1 MSYVAMDKELDFQH
15 PFLVLS
21 DDNNICQTWDS
32 ALQNDKSKDIYSKF
46 SEEEQSRIQ
55 GNLKSRTCQ
64 MINNVNK
71 CFTTNGELETCN
83 KLPDESPKNIRE
95 IMSKIDTIAQKKKSE
110 MLVILHRFIEKKR
123 SYINTLINDYASRKT
138 MINMNDGYK
147 QITTSSITKNQE
159 LNNDLGNKIDKLD
172 DLKEFATNDNKNI
185 RNTIEW
191 YSQKNNFLKTV
202 LKFLLIIMIIVNTL
216 FILNIQLNN

>member
-1 MSYVAMDKELDFQH
+1 MSYVAIDKELDFPH

-21 DDNNICQTWDS
+21 DNNNVCQTWDS
-32 ALQNDKSKDIYSKF
+32 ALENVQSKDIYSKF

-64 MINNVNK
+64 MIDNVNK
-71 CFTTNGELETCN
+71 CFTPNGELETCK
-83 KLPDESPKNIRE
+83 KLQDDSPKNIRE
-95 IMSKIDTIAQKKKSE
+95 IMSKIDTMAQKKKGE
-110 MLVILHRFIEKKR
+110 MLVILNRFIEKKR
-123 SYINTLINDYASRKT
+123 ANINTLINDYASRKT

-147 QITTSSITKNQE
+147 QITNSSITKNQE
-159 LNNDLGNKIDKLD
+159 LNNDLGNEIDKLD

-202 LKFLLIIMIIVNTL
+202 LKVLLIIMILVNIL

>member
-1 MSYVAMDKELDFQH
+1 MSYVAMDKELNFPH

-21 DDNNICQTWDS
+21 DDNNVCQTWDN
-32 ALQNDKSKDIYSKF
+32 ALENVNFKDSYSKF

-55 GNLKSRTCQ
+55 SNLKSRTCQ

-71 CFTTNGELETCN
+71 CFTTNGSLETCK

-95 IMSKIDTIAQKKKSE
+95 IMSKIDTMAQKKKSE
-110 MLVILHRFIEKKR
+110 MLVILNRFIEKKR
-123 SYINTLINDYASRKT
+123 SHINTLINEYASRKT

-147 QITTSSITKNQE
+147 QITNSSITKNQE
-159 LNNDLGNKIDKLD
+159 LNNDLSNEIDKID

-185 RNTIEW
+185 RYNIEW

-202 LKFLLIIMIIVNTL
+202 LKILLIIMILVNIL
-216 FILNIQLNN
+216 FILNIQLN

>member
-21 DDNNICQTWDS
+21 DDNNVCQTWDS
-32 ALQNDKSKDIYSKF
+32 ALQNDQSKDIYSKF

-64 MINNVNK
+64 MIDNVNK

-123 SYINTLINDYASRKT
+123 SHINTLINDYASRKT

-159 LNNDLGNKIDKLD
+159 LNNDLGNEIDKLD

-202 LKFLLIIMIIVNTL
+202 LRFLLIIMVLVNTL
-216 FILNIQLNN
+216 FILNIQLN

>member
-1 MSYVAMDKELDFQH
+1 MSYVAMDKELDFPH

-21 DDNNICQTWDS
+21 DNNNVCQSWGN
-32 ALQNDKSKDIYSKF
+32 ALENVQFKNTYSNF

-55 GNLKSRTCQ
+55 GNLKNRTCQ
-64 MINNVNK
+64 MIDNVNK
-71 CFTTNGELETCN
+71 CFTTNGQLETCN

-95 IMSKIDTIAQKKKSE
+95 IMSKIDTIAQNKKSE
-110 MLVILHRFIEKKR
+110 MLVILKKFVEKKR
-123 SYINTLINDYASRKT
+123 SNINILINDYASRKT

-147 QITTSSITKNQE
+147 QITNSSITKNQE
-159 LNNDLGNKIDKLD
+159 LNNDLGDEIDKLD
-172 DLKEFATNDNKNI
+172 DLKEFSINDTKNV

-202 LKFLLIIMIIVNTL
+202 LKFLLIIMILVNTL